1 MAFDDRSD
9 KRLLRL
15 VLKVVVLL
23 DVLLL
28 DDEKQYWRRKVG
40 WPLMEVAR
48 T

>member
-28 DDEKQYWRRKVG
+28 DDEKQYCGRKVG
-40 WPLMEVAR
+40 CPLMEVAR